1 MLNQINRLQVVL
13 EIITN
18 EISTT
23 LELLAQQQS
32 QMRAAI
38 YQNRIVEEG
47 EACGKFYQTDC
58 CIQIGVNGEVLT
70 GITKNIRKIS
80 HVLVQ
85 TVFLLKTITGIVIVI
100 LTNVCLFPA
109 SYPS

>member
-18 EISTT
+18 EIATA
-23 LELLAQQQS
+23 LELFAQQQS

-58 CIQIGVNGEVLT
+58 CIQIGVNGEVLKDIIKVS
-70 GITKNIRKIS
+70 GRL
-80 HVLVQ
+80 HMFWFRQ
-85 TVFLLKTITGIVIVI
+85 CFCLKQ
-100 LTNVCLFPA
+100 
-109 SYPS
+109 